1 MPDGTRFEGVA
12 GLRTLLSSHKDDF
25 VRTFTEKLLT
35 YASGRGVTYTDFP
48 AIRKIARD
56 AAPQDY
62 RWSSII
68 LGIVNSAPFGMSTAD
83 IDRPVNIAQRTKL
96 EK

>member
-1 MPDGTRFEGVA
+1 MLA
-12 GLRTLLSSHKDDF
+12 SHKEDF

-35 YASGRGVTYTDFP
+35 YAIGRGVEHSDFP

-62 RWSSII
+62 RWSSIV
-68 LGIVNSAPFGMSTAD
+68 LGIVNSTPFSMSTATGD
-83 IDRPVNIAQRTKL
+83 APVNLAQRQVMKP
-96 EK
+96 ER